1 MQEIEVKVKTKDSDS
16 VIRQLEAAGCVFSP
30 PVEQDDVTYATTK
43 ESMDAF
49 IRSKIFVRIRQVTDG
64 DTIFTVKY
72 DDQRHV
78 LGMAATEHEV
88 KVDSASELEQ
98 MLLLMGLKRIVRV
111 KKIRRKTKY
120 KEYEIC
126 VDDVEEL
133 GSYMEIEK
141 MAEKDADPH
150 AIHQELVGVL
160 ESLGINLEGRVT
172 KGYDI
177 IMLDKEGFR

>member
-1 MQEIEVKVKTKDSDS
+1 MQEIEVKVKTKDNDV
-16 VIRQLEAAGCVFSP
+16 VIRQLEAAGCVFTPS
-30 PVEQDDVTYATTK
+30 VEQDDVTFATTK

-49 IRSKIFVRIRQVTDG
+49 MRSKIFARIRRVTGG

-78 LGMAATEHEV
+78 LGMAAIEHEV
-88 KVDSASELEQ
+88 KVDSALELEQ
-98 MLLLMGLKRIVRV
+98 ILLLMGLKRIVRV
-111 KKIRRKTKY
+111 KKMRRKTKY

-141 MAEKDADPH
+141 MVEKDVNPH
-150 AIHQELVGVL
+150 AVHEELVGVL
-160 ESLGINLEGRVT
+160 ESLGIDLEGRVT

-177 IMLDKEGFR
+177 IMLDKEGFI